1 MAAWGLA
8 RPRRKIPTRRSLSTL
23 LLIHLGICAHLG
35 ILFLAAMLA
44 GGMNALA
51 GGGTFFSFPALMALG
66 VPPLLSNA
74 TNAVCVTP
82 GHALAALVYKREIAR
97 APRRVIVCTIAASLG
112 AIGGAWLL
120 TVTDAKTFN

>member
-1 MAAWGLA
+1 M
-8 RPRRKIPTRRSLSTL
+8 
-23 LLIHLGICAHLG
+23 LLIHLGIFAHLG

-66 VPPLLSNA
+66 VPAILSNA

-82 GHALAALVYKREIAR
+82 GHALAAIVYKRELSRAVILSKHD
-97 APRRVIVCTIAASLG
+97 APRVKTLLG
-112 AIGGAWLL
+112 A
-120 TVTDAKTFN
+120 KKS